1 MTVAEKWWT
10 YQRERFPVFA
20 HGTLIA
26 AFSFCAVSYSAL
38 LRSSPSLP
46 AWPAFAVA
54 FVASFLSFLML
65 RIADEFKDFE
75 EDARWR
81 PYRPVPRGLVTLR
94 ELGVLGVLAAA
105 AQLAASAMLTPR
117 LVFLLVITWVYLSLM
132 SVEFFARAWLKARPF
147 TYMWT
152 HMMIMPLVDFFATG
166 CDWMHAQAAVPAG
179 LLWFLGASF
188 FNGVV
193 LEIGRKIRA
202 PEDEEEGVETYSAIW
217 GRTTA
222 VGAWLASMAL
232 AAGTAAVAASRIHF
246 TVPFVM
252 VLGVAFAA
260 AAAVSYSFLRRP
272 ASKTAKLIEHV
283 SALWIICL
291 YLSMGAL
298 PRLWQ

>member
-20 HGTLIA
+20 HGILIA
-26 AFSFCAVSYSAL
+26 AFSFCAVSFSAL
-38 LRSSPSLP
+38 LRSSPTFP
-46 AWPAFAVA
+46 RWPAFAVA
-54 FVASFLSFLML
+54 FIASFLSFFML

-75 EDARWR
+75 EDALFR

-94 ELGVLGVLAAA
+94 ELGILGVLAAA
-105 AQLAASAMLTPR
+105 AQLVASAWLTPR
-117 LVFLLVITWVYLSLM
+117 LVLLLVVTWAYLSLM
-132 SVEFFARAWLKARPF
+132 SVEFFARSWLKARPF

-166 CDWMHAQAAVPAG
+166 CDWMHAQASVPSG
-179 LLWFLGASF
+179 LLWFLGASY

-202 PEDEEEGVETYSAIW
+202 PEDEERGVETYTAIW

-232 AAGTAAVAASRIHF
+232 AAATAAVAASRINF
-246 TVPFVM
+246 TIPILA
-252 VLGVAFAA
+252 VLGFAFAVA
-260 AAAVSYSFLRRP
+260 AAISVSFLRKPVSR
-272 ASKTAKLIEHV
+272 TAKLIEGV
-283 SALWIICL
+283 SAIWIICL

-298 PRLWQ
+298 PRVW